1 MNTGFIRCYHEN
13 VTALQKTD
21 NLSVGIRTDD
31 MYNGFGSRTFFDP
44 VIVVMIPKD
53 VWNFG
58 IIWFFPRMKRG
69 NKDVDNNR
77 EQRAKSSADQS

>member
-1 MNTGFIRCYHEN
+1 MNTGFVRCYHEN

-21 NLSVGIRTDD
+21 NLSVGIRTDA
-31 MYNGFGSRTFFDP
+31 MYNDFGSRNFFDP

>member
-13 VTALQKTD
+13 VAVLQKTD
-21 NLSVGIRTDD
+21 NLSVGIRTDA
-31 MYNGFGSRTFFDP
+31 MYNDFGSRTFFDP

-58 IIWFFPRMKRG
+58 IIWLFS
-69 NKDVDNNR
+69 KD
-77 EQRAKSSADQS
+77 EKGE

>member
-13 VTALQKTD
+13 VTVLQKTD

-31 MYNGFGSRTFFDP
+31 MYNGFGSRNFFDP

-77 EQRAKSSADQS
+77 EQRAKISADQS

>member
-1 MNTGFIRCYHEN
+1 MNTGFIMCYHEN
-13 VTALQKTD
+13 VTVLQKTD
-21 NLSVGIRTDD
+21 NLSVGIRTDA
-31 MYNGFGSRTFFDP
+31 MYNDFGSRTFFDL

-58 IIWFFPRMKRG
+58 IVWFFPRMKRG

-77 EQRAKSSADQS
+77 EQRAKSSTDQS

>member
-1 MNTGFIRCYHEN
+1 MNTGFIRRYHKN
-13 VTALQKTD
+13 VAALQKTD
-21 NLSVGIRTDD
+21 NLSVGIRTDA
-31 MYNGFGSRTFFDP
+31 MYNDFGSRTFFDP

-58 IIWFFPRMKRG
+58 IVWFFPRMKRG

-77 EQRAKSSADQS
+77 EQRAKSSTDQS

>member
-13 VTALQKTD
+13 VTVLQKTD

-31 MYNGFGSRTFFDP
+31 MYNGFGSRTFFDL